1 ITALKLAAKAGEAIF
16 RLGREPEKEQRI
28 VIDDILDATY
38 NGKGM
43 LWEGGFLH
51 AGRWQQAFFCAA
63 IVRDQAAM
71 DSLVKFPVSVM
82 RQCSTTSS
90 EAEYALVELIQGIHR
105 RVSND
110 EGLALLGKALE
121 EVKLET
127 KDPWVSYC
135 TNGKTDF
142 ILTFI
147 MKEKGSPSTALAD
160 ALNDSWEYHERFLDK
175 GYQQTDFYM
184 PIPLLGLACMAKDLG
199 KEVNVRSDFIPQFY
213 IDGDY
218 L

>member
-1 ITALKLAAKAGEAIF
+1 
-16 RLGREPEKEQRI
+16 
-28 VIDDILDATY
+28 
-38 NGKGM
+38 
-43 LWEGGFLH
+43 
-51 AGRWQQAFFCAA
+51 
-63 IVRDQAAM
+63 M
-71 DSLVKFPVSVM
+71 DSLAKFPVSLM

-121 EVKLET
+121 EVKLDT
-127 KDPWVSYC
+127 TDPWVNYC
-135 TNGKTDF
+135 TGGKTNFVLAFMMDGEV
-142 ILTFI
+142 T
-147 MKEKGSPSTALAD
+147 PSMALAD
-160 ALNDSWEYHERFLDK
+160 ALTDSWEYHERFCDK

-184 PIPLLGLACMAKDLG
+184 PIPLLGLACMAKDYGNEL
-199 KEVNVRSDFIPQFY
+199 NVQSDFIPQFY